1 MDQAADDE
9 RLRRLQRLAF
19 GAVASD
25 AERAAAIAELELI
38 RLERAAGD
46 AGRGRTDAGGA
57 PTVPASPDATAAGSS
72 SRPGIRASGTAA
84 TRRSRWAL
92 ALGAAALIIGVAVAV
107 GGQVD
112 WRISDSESSSV
123 AVSAAPGLDAPG
135 IPIGDTAVLRL
146 YDAAAS
152 PADVLQ
158 GSYPRDSI
166 APTEYRL
173 LLTRPDGVSLYIA
186 RLHGDAAI
194 CAVVDAARR
203 LHRVEL
209 HARRDVPRGRT
220 LGRGLRRRRS
230 RPDPRRDPAERRRG
244 ALAGRLC
251 PRPAAGRR
259 RLTQPFFAS
268 RHASHSRTAARS

>member
-9 RLRRLQRLAF
+9 RVRRLQRLAF
-19 GAVASD
+19 GPVASD

-38 RLERAAGD
+38 RLDLAAGD

-57 PTVPASPDATAAGSS
+57 PTALASPDATAAGSS
-72 SRPGIRASGTAA
+72 RRPEIRASGAAA
-84 TRRSRWAL
+84 TRRRRWAL

-107 GGQVD
+107 GGQVG
-112 WRISDSESSSV
+112 WRIPDSESSSV

-146 YDAAAS
+146 YDAASS
-152 PADVLQ
+152 PADVLE
-158 GSYPRDSI
+158 GAYPRDSI

-194 CAVVDAARR
+194 CVVVTRPGEFTASSCTHDGMFPEAG
-203 LHRVEL
+203 LWVEVFVEG
-209 HARRDVPRGRT
+209 D
-220 LGRGLRRRRS
+220 LGLI
-230 RPDPRRDPAERRRG
+230 RG
-244 ALAGRLC
+244 AIQPNGVAELSPAGYVPGPL
-251 PRPAAGRR
+251 PDVGG
-259 RLTQPFFAS
+259 
-268 RHASHSRTAARS
+268 

>member
-19 GAVASD
+19 GPVASD
-25 AERAAAIAELELI
+25 AEQAAAIAELELI
-38 RLERAAGD
+38 RLERAAGGD

-72 SRPGIRASGTAA
+72 GPPEIRASGTAA
-84 TRRSRWAL
+84 TRRLRWAL
-92 ALGAAALIIGVAVAV
+92 ALGAAALIIGVVVAV
-107 GGQVD
+107 GGQVG
-112 WRISDSESSSV
+112 WRISDAESSRV
-123 AVSAAPGLDAPG
+123 AVSAAPGVDAPG

-158 GSYPRDSI
+158 GAYPRDSI

-194 CAVVDAARR
+194 CAVVTRPGDFTASSCTRDGMFPEAG
-203 LHRVEL
+203 LWVEVFVEG
-209 HARRDVPRGRT
+209 D
-220 LGRGLRRRRS
+220 LGLI
-230 RPDPRRDPAERRRG
+230 RG
-244 ALAGRLC
+244 AIQPNGVAELSPAGYVPGPL
-251 PRPAAGRR
+251 PDVGG
-259 RLTQPFFAS
+259 
-268 RHASHSRTAARS
+268 

>member
-9 RLRRLQRLAF
+9 RLRRLQRQAF

-57 PTVPASPDATAAGSS
+57 PTVPASSDATAAGSS
-72 SRPGIRASGTAA
+72 SRLGIRASGTAA
-84 TRRSRWAL
+84 TRRPRWAL

-158 GSYPRDSI
+158 GAYPRDSI

-194 CAVVDAARR
+194 CAVVTRPGDFTASSCTHDGMFPEAG
-203 LHRVEL
+203 LWVEVFV
-209 HARRDVPRGRT
+209 DGD
-220 LGRGLRRRRS
+220 LGLI
-230 RPDPRRDPAERRRG
+230 RG
-244 ALAGRLC
+244 AIQPNGVAELSPAGYVPGPL
-251 PRPAAGRR
+251 PDVGG
-259 RLTQPFFAS
+259 
-268 RHASHSRTAARS
+268 

>member
-46 AGRGRTDAGGA
+46 AGRGRTDADGA

-72 SRPGIRASGTAA
+72 SRPGIRASGPAA
-84 TRRSRWAL
+84 MRRSRWAL

-158 GSYPRDSI
+158 GAYPRDSI

-186 RLHGDAAI
+186 RLHGDAAV
-194 CAVVDAARR
+194 CAVVTRPGDFTASSCTHDGMFPEAG
-203 LHRVEL
+203 LWVEVFV
-209 HARRDVPRGRT
+209 DGD
-220 LGRGLRRRRS
+220 LGLI
-230 RPDPRRDPAERRRG
+230 RG
-244 ALAGRLC
+244 AIQPNGMAELSPAGYVPGPL
-251 PRPAAGRR
+251 PDADG
-259 RLTQPFFAS
+259 
-268 RHASHSRTAARS
+268 

>member
-72 SRPGIRASGTAA
+72 RRPGIRASGTAA
-84 TRRSRWAL
+84 TMRLRWAL
-92 ALGAAALIIGVAVAV
+92 AIGAAALIIGVAVAV
-107 GGQVD
+107 AVGGQGG
-112 WRISDSESSSV
+112 WRIPDSESSSV

-158 GSYPRDSI
+158 GAYPRDSI

-194 CAVVDAARR
+194 CAVVTRPGDFTASSCTHDGMFPEAG
-203 LHRVEL
+203 LWVEVFVEG
-209 HARRDVPRGRT
+209 D
-220 LGRGLRRRRS
+220 LGLI
-230 RPDPRRDPAERRRG
+230 RG
-244 ALAGRLC
+244 AIQPNGVAELSPAGYVPGPL
-251 PRPAAGRR
+251 PDVGG
-259 RLTQPFFAS
+259 
-268 RHASHSRTAARS
+268 

>member
-25 AERAAAIAELELI
+25 AARAAAIAEIELI
-38 RLERAAGD
+38 RLERAMGD
-46 AGRGRTDAGGA
+46 GEPGRMDAGGA
-57 PTVPASPDATAAGSS
+57 PPASASPDATAAGSS
-72 SRPGIRASGTAA
+72 GRPEVRTSDTAA
-84 TRRSRWAL
+84 TRRVRWAL
-92 ALGAAALIIGVAVAV
+92 AVGAAALIIGVAMAV
-107 GGQVD
+107 GGQIGS
-112 WRISDSESSSV
+112 RISDSEGSSP

-158 GSYPRDSI
+158 GAYPRDSI

-194 CAVVDAARR
+194 CAVVTRPGEFTASSCTHDGMFPEAG
-203 LHRVEL
+203 LWVEVFVEGDL
-209 HARRDVPRGRT
+209 GLIRGVILPSGIAELSPAGYVPGPLPDVG
-220 LGRGLRRRRS
+220 G
-230 RPDPRRDPAERRRG
+230 
-244 ALAGRLC
+244 
-251 PRPAAGRR
+251 
-259 RLTQPFFAS
+259 
-268 RHASHSRTAARS
+268 

>member
-25 AERAAAIAELELI
+25 ADRAAAIAELELI

-72 SRPGIRASGTAA
+72 RRPGIRASGTAA
-84 TRRSRWAL
+84 RRLRWAL
-92 ALGAAALIIGVAVAV
+92 ALGAAALIVGVAVAV
-107 GGQVD
+107 GAQIGS
-112 WRISDSESSSV
+112 RISDSESSSV

-158 GSYPRDSI
+158 GAYPRDSI

-194 CAVVDAARR
+194 CAVVTRPGDFTASSCTHDGMFPEAG
-203 LHRVEL
+203 LWVEVFVEG
-209 HARRDVPRGRT
+209 D
-220 LGRGLRRRRS
+220 LGLI
-230 RPDPRRDPAERRRG
+230 RG
-244 ALAGRLC
+244 AIQPNGVAELSPAGYVPGPL
-251 PRPAAGRR
+251 PDVGG
-259 RLTQPFFAS
+259 
-268 RHASHSRTAARS
+268 